1 VHTTNYSSTFIRIAE
16 DSTATAGTVPPE
28 RGGSPSIALLTY
40 RMISE
45 QPYTLT
51 SDDVIFG
58 VHAQRQGI
66 PAERLIEERAAFF
79 STGRACLRASDLGK
93 RYGWG
98 IHFDEH
104 GRVALYGV
112 ESGGYARLAGGG
124 GSAKVISAVRS
135 RRKQ

>member
-1 VHTTNYSSTFIRIAE
+1 MHTTNYLETFIQVAE
-16 DSTATAGTVPPE
+16 DSTARAGTVPPE
-28 RGGSPSIALLTY
+28 RGGKPTVALLTY

-45 QPYTLT
+45 NPYAYT

-66 PAERLIEERAAFF
+66 PDGDLDEERAAYF

-98 IHFDEH
+98 IHSDER
-104 GRVALYGV
+104 GRVAVHGI
-112 ESGGYARLAGGG
+112 ESEEYARLA
-124 GSAKVISAVRS
+124 S
-135 RRKQ
+135 